1 MFLKYVI
8 RLFAAQKTFLNLSML
23 GKKRFAA
30 YYLYNIYLFVQHLFE
45 IEIFCS
51 IKSVL
56 ILNSD
61 QFLAS
66 LWDKSIN
73 FSLNDTKHVN
83 SSVVCML

>member
-1 MFLKYVI
+1 MVYANLLLKKHFLIY
-8 RLFAAQKTFLNLSML
+8 
-23 GKKRFAA
+23 GCWEKKD
-30 YYLYNIYLFVQHLFE
+30 LLLIMQHLFE
-45 IEIFCS
+45 IEVFCS

-56 ILNSD
+56 ILTSD

-73 FSLNDTKHVN
+73 FSINYTKHVN

>member
-1 MFLKYVI
+1 MLYANLLLKKHFLIYGCW
-8 RLFAAQKTFLNLSML
+8 

-45 IEIFCS
+45 IEVFCS

-56 ILNSD
+56 ILTSD

-73 FSLNDTKHVN
+73 FSINYTKHVN
-83 SSVVCML
+83 SRVV